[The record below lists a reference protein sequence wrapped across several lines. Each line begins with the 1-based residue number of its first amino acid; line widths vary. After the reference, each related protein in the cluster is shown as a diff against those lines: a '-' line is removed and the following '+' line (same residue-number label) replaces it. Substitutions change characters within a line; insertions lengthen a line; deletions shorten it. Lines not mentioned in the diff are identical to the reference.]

1 MSAVVESMS
10 PSLYH
15 SAIAINIGG
24 ELVKQKEFRAHSEL
38 TVIIEGVDYQP
49 DISVYKRKKLHYISE
64 QDEPKTEELPLL
76 AIEIVS
82 PSQTMNELIR
92 KADFY
97 VESGIQ
103 SVWIVHPQTHS
114 ITVKTQIETNI
125 YHEGM
130 LEDITG
136 IKVDLA
142 VIFED

>member
-1 MSAVVESMS
+1 MALISY
-10 PSLYH
+10 SLYH
-15 SAIAINIGG
+15 SAIAVNISG

-38 TVIIEGVDYQP
+38 TTVIDGVDYQP

-64 QDEPKTEELPLL
+64 QDETKTQELPLL

-82 PSQTMNELIR
+82 PSQTMNELIK

-97 VESGIQ
+97 VQSGIH

-114 ITVKTQIETNI
+114 ITVKTQSETSI
-125 YHEGM
+125 YHEGL

-136 IKVDLA
+136 IKADLA